1 MLNRRELALLRA
13 MYQRGTVT
21 AAAEAVHMSQPAAS
35 ALLKD
40 LESRVGFALFRRDN
54 RRLHL
59 TSQGRALIP
68 EVLNALTG
76 MEAVDRLATEI
87 RRGASDRLVVGAVA
101 VASAMLL
108 PQALVEVRRAYPG
121 ITFSVR
127 AGSALEIIEMAVDHR
142 IDLGVI
148 IGSAAAHERVAKE
161 QIAPVGLHAIL
172 RPDHALARSAQL
184 TLETVAAHGLVVL
197 SSALPAGAA
206 TQRALESRGLA
217 HRPLMEVAQSF
228 TACELAGQ
236 GLGIAIVESLGARYA
251 RRMGLVSRHLM
262 TMEDSAISVVSPRD
276 RPLQGAGLLLRD
288 TLAQA
293 LRVNADESG
302 A

>member
-1 MLNRRELALLRA
+1 

-21 AAAEAVHMSQPAAS
+21 AAAESVHMSQPAAS

-101 VASAMLL
+101 VAAAMLL
-108 PQALVEVRRAYPG
+108 PQALVQVRQTCPA

-127 AGSALEIIEMAVDHR
+127 AGSALEIVEMAVDHR

-148 IGSAAAHERVAKE
+148 IGPAAADDRVAKE
-161 QIAPVGLHAIL
+161 PIAPVSLYAIL
-172 RPDHALARSAQL
+172 RPEHPLSSLPKL
-184 TLETVAAHGLVVL
+184 TLEAVAPHGLVVL

-206 TQRALESRGLA
+206 TKRALENRKLA
-217 HRPLMEVAQSF
+217 YEPLMEVAQSF
-228 TACELAGQ
+228 MACELVGQ
-236 GLGIAIVESLGARYA
+236 GLGVAIVESLGARYA
-251 RRMGLVSRHLM
+251 QRLGLTCRHLM
-262 TMEDSAISVVSPRD
+262 TMQDSAIALVMPKD
-276 RPLQGAGLLLRD
+276 RPLQGAGLLLRAALSEAV
-288 TLAQA
+288 LA
-293 LRVNADESG
+293 
-302 A
+302 